1 MNRKHLLIPVL
12 CVLLM
17 LGSCAAASEYA
28 PGDHWDRPYTGTGG
42 IATAEVIAKSVT
54 MRDKP
59 TLSASKVVSIPAEAC
74 LTVQEAVDDDWVK
87 ATYTSDRGRSY
98 TGYVRT
104 AYIVVNPEYITLRR
118 SNTPAYSVP
127 SREGKLIG
135 SLPRMTSLCVM
146 GTWGDYYVVWLRGGS
161 AFIRMDADV
170 FTRTELNELLES
182 TWNEQLGGHRGRT
195 ARTCSLRTG
204 PGTDWPE
211 IQELKAGT
219 TLDVSARQE
228 DGWVFVKAVIVLSSW
243 ISGYFALKH
252 LPLTLTGPIKATQ
265 PVLTLLGAL
274 LIFGERL
281 NGYQWAGVLF
291 AIASF
296 YLLSASGRKE
306 GIRFTHNRWIWLMLV
321 SITMGAVSG
330 LYDKHLMRSMDV
342 MTVQVWFNL
351 YQLAIMSVIL
361 LTLWYPNRQKSTPF
375 QWRWNIIFISVFLCV
390 ADWIYFYALTFP
402 DSMIS
407 IVSMVRRSSV
417 LVTFTAGALFFHEK
431 NLKSKAFDLLLV
443 LLGMICLYLGTK

>member
-1 MNRKHLLIPVL
+1 MWLVLAFCSAFLLGCYDVNKKLSLNGNAVIPVL
-12 CVLLM
+12 FLNTLFSSLLFVPFI
-17 LGSCAAASEYA
+17 LLSF
-28 PGDHWDRPYTGTGG
+28 YTDCLDGTM
-42 IATAEVIAKSVT
+42 V
-54 MRDKP
+54 
-59 TLSASKVVSIPAEAC
+59 
-74 LTVQEAVDDDWVK
+74 
-87 ATYTSDRGRSY
+87 
-98 TGYVRT
+98 YV
-104 AYIVVNPEYITLRR
+104 
-118 SNTPAYSVP
+118 
-127 SREGKLIG
+127 
-135 SLPRMTSLCVM
+135 
-146 GTWGDYYVVWLRGGS
+146 
-161 AFIRMDADV
+161 
-170 FTRTELNELLES
+170 
-182 TWNEQLGGHRGRT
+182 
-195 ARTCSLRTG
+195 
-204 PGTDWPE
+204 
-211 IQELKAGT
+211 LKAS
-219 TLDVSARQE
+219 LAEHLR
-228 DGWVFVKAVIVLSSW
+228 VFVKAVIVLSSW

-296 YLLSASGRKE
+296 YLLSSSGRKE

-321 SITMGAVSG
+321 SITMGALSG

-361 LTLWYPNRQKSTPF
+361 LALWYPHRQKSTPF

>member
-1 MNRKHLLIPVL
+1 MWLVLAFCSAFLLGCYDVNKKLSLNGNAVIPVL
-12 CVLLM
+12 FLNTLFSSLLFVPFILLSFYTDCLDGTM
-17 LGSCAAASEYA
+17 VYVPKASL
-28 PGDHWDRPYTGTGG
+28 
-42 IATAEVIAKSVT
+42 AEH
-54 MRDKP
+54 
-59 TLSASKVVSIPAEAC
+59 
-74 LTVQEAVDDDWVK
+74 
-87 ATYTSDRGRSY
+87 
-98 TGYVRT
+98 
-104 AYIVVNPEYITLRR
+104 LR
-118 SNTPAYSVP
+118 
-127 SREGKLIG
+127 
-135 SLPRMTSLCVM
+135 
-146 GTWGDYYVVWLRGGS
+146 
-161 AFIRMDADV
+161 
-170 FTRTELNELLES
+170 
-182 TWNEQLGGHRGRT
+182 
-195 ARTCSLRTG
+195 
-204 PGTDWPE
+204 
-211 IQELKAGT
+211 
-219 TLDVSARQE
+219 
-228 DGWVFVKAVIVLSSW
+228 VFVKAVIVLSSW

-296 YLLSASGRKE
+296 YLLSSSGRKE

-321 SITMGAVSG
+321 SITMGALSG

-361 LTLWYPNRQKSTPF
+361 LALWYPHRQKSTPF

-417 LVTFTAGALFFHEK
+417 LVTFTAGVLFFHEK

>member
-1 MNRKHLLIPVL
+1 MWLVLAFCSAFLLGWYDVKKKLSVDGNAVIPVL
-12 CVLLM
+12 FLNTLFSSLLFVPFI
-17 LGSCAAASEYA
+17 LLSF
-28 PGDHWDRPYTGTGG
+28 YTDCLDGTM
-42 IATAEVIAKSVT
+42 VYV
-54 MRDKP
+54 P
-59 TLSASKVVSIPAEAC
+59 
-74 LTVQEAVDDDWVK
+74 K
-87 ATYTSDRGRSY
+87 ATL
-98 TGYVRT
+98 
-104 AYIVVNPEYITLRR
+104 AEHLR
-118 SNTPAYSVP
+118 
-127 SREGKLIG
+127 
-135 SLPRMTSLCVM
+135 
-146 GTWGDYYVVWLRGGS
+146 
-161 AFIRMDADV
+161 
-170 FTRTELNELLES
+170 
-182 TWNEQLGGHRGRT
+182 
-195 ARTCSLRTG
+195 
-204 PGTDWPE
+204 
-211 IQELKAGT
+211 
-219 TLDVSARQE
+219 
-228 DGWVFVKAVIVLSSW
+228 VFVKAVIVLSSW

>member
-1 MNRKHLLIPVL
+1 MWLVLAFCSAFLLGCYDVNKKLSLNGNAVIPVL
-12 CVLLM
+12 FLNTLFSSLLFVPFI
-17 LGSCAAASEYA
+17 LLSF
-28 PGDHWDRPYTGTGG
+28 YTDCLDGTM
-42 IATAEVIAKSVT
+42 VYV
-54 MRDKP
+54 P
-59 TLSASKVVSIPAEAC
+59 
-74 LTVQEAVDDDWVK
+74 K
-87 ATYTSDRGRSY
+87 ATL
-98 TGYVRT
+98 
-104 AYIVVNPEYITLRR
+104 AEHLR
-118 SNTPAYSVP
+118 
-127 SREGKLIG
+127 
-135 SLPRMTSLCVM
+135 
-146 GTWGDYYVVWLRGGS
+146 
-161 AFIRMDADV
+161 
-170 FTRTELNELLES
+170 
-182 TWNEQLGGHRGRT
+182 
-195 ARTCSLRTG
+195 
-204 PGTDWPE
+204 
-211 IQELKAGT
+211 
-219 TLDVSARQE
+219 
-228 DGWVFVKAVIVLSSW
+228 VFVKAVIVLSSW

-375 QWRWNIIFISVFLCV
+375 QWRWNIIFISVVLCV